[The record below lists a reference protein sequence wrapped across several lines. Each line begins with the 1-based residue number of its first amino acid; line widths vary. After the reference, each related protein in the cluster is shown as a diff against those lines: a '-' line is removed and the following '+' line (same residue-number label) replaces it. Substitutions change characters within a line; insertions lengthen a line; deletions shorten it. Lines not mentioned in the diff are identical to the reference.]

1 MKVSRDE
8 FFSRAASVGVDPAQA
23 AALWAELAKQE
34 HASAPGAAFTAANVA
49 YYLGGAIVICAM
61 TFFMVQVW
69 SNDAEIVAL
78 ALCYM
83 VLLGVIG
90 GWLYRRP
97 ETRRPGGILVTAA
110 TSLTPLLVYG
120 LIKLSGGWT
129 KANDPGSYSAFYEV
143 VNKSWVPMEIATI
156 VVGLVALRFVRF
168 PFLTLPV
175 AFALWFLSM
184 DATGLFTHADAWS
197 DAWLDTRRTVS
208 IAFGI
213 VMLSIAVAVDRRT
226 DEDYGFW
233 LYLYGTSAF
242 AFGITI
248 LWDKNQWH
256 LAAFALICLGMIVVS
271 VLLGRRVLT
280 VAGGLGIFSYC
291 SQLAYEYFKSE
302 QGIFVLAL
310 TLIGLAVIF
319 VGIAYQRNE
328 ATIQGALL
336 AACPGWLVKA
346 LPRSRAA

>member
-23 AALWAELAKQE
+23 AALWAELEKQE

-83 VLLGVIG
+83 VLLGAIG

-129 KANDPGSYSAFYEV
+129 KANDPA
-143 VNKSWVPMEIATI
+143 
-156 VVGLVALRFVRF
+156 
-168 PFLTLPV
+168 
-175 AFALWFLSM
+175 
-184 DATGLFTHADAWS
+184 
-197 DAWLDTRRTVS
+197 RT
-208 IAFGI
+208 
-213 VMLSIAVAVDRRT
+213 
-226 DEDYGFW
+226 
-233 LYLYGTSAF
+233 
-242 AFGITI
+242 
-248 LWDKNQWH
+248 
-256 LAAFALICLGMIVVS
+256 
-271 VLLGRRVLT
+271 
-280 VAGGLGIFSYC
+280 
-291 SQLAYEYFKSE
+291 
-302 QGIFVLAL
+302 
-310 TLIGLAVIF
+310 
-319 VGIAYQRNE
+319 
-328 ATIQGALL
+328 
-336 AACPGWLVKA
+336 
-346 LPRSRAA
+346 PRSTRSSTRAGCRWRSRRSSSGSWPCASCGFRS